1 MKEDKQLL
9 LELSGAAAS
18 SAAAGATAP
27 DAVITEDDKRKMRR
41 NALIKM
47 AAMALFVVVVLVF
60 NSIAWF
66 TMNRNVSNAG
76 MGVQVADYPLVIEV
90 RGSNA
95 ENKSL
100 FTKANEA
107 LFGSGG
113 AAYQEGEQPDD
124 TLQFFQA
131 TASKDK
137 IIWEKTGNTAADGHY
152 ADGLE
157 PDACG
162 KLTFWVVAKEAG
174 TFDPEFQFQIK
185 GFHAVTHDV
194 KEGAN
199 TVTIVDNLF
208 EINEDLS
215 DHSDVDATLTAA
227 LEAEK
232 IQALGY
238 VRGHILFFKARDDD
252 GYYSGFLGT
261 DRSFRLSDYYPD
273 EGGTTFT
280 KGEKKEITVYWK
292 WANTLE
298 QMIYD
303 SSQSNYSPILKD
315 ASSTDRTAL
324 YTYFSPANNS
334 MFDGL
339 TTAEISGY
347 LSDLQGNN
355 ETAKS
360 LARSKLSAAYND
372 ADQEIGDMVNY
383 ILIEMTTAH

>member
-1 MKEDKQLL
+1 MNR
-9 LELSGAAAS
+9 
-18 SAAAGATAP
+18 
-27 DAVITEDDKRKMRR
+27 TEHKSQDEIKKMRR
-41 NALIKM
+41 GAYIKIV
-47 AAMALFVVVVLVF
+47 AAVGFIAAVLAYGTI
-60 NSIAWF
+60 SWF
-66 TMNRNVSNAG
+66 TMNKENNASG
-76 MGVQVADYPLVIEV
+76 MGVKVADYPLVLEV
-90 RGSNA
+90 QGSNA

-100 FTKANEA
+100 FTLMNSA
-107 LFGSGG
+107 LFG
-113 AAYQEGEQPDD
+113 ADDTVYQEGYQPDNNY
-124 TLQFFQA
+124 LQFQA

-137 IIWEKTGNTAADGHY
+137 VIWEKTGNTANDGHY
-152 ADGLE
+152 EDGLE

-174 TFDPEFQFQIK
+174 IYDPEFQFQIK
-185 GFHAVTHDV
+185 GFHALTHDV
-194 KEGAN
+194 KEGS
-199 TVTIVDNLF
+199 TTTTIVDKLF

-215 DHSDVDATLTAA
+215 DHSNEDATLTAT

-232 IQALGY
+232 IQALYY
-238 VRGHILFFKARDDD
+238 VRGHILFFKQQDND

-273 EGGTTFT
+273 EGGTTFA
-280 KGEKKEITVYWK
+280 KGQKKSITVYWK

-303 SSQSNYSPILKD
+303 SSQSGYSPILKD

-339 TTAEISGY
+339 TTTEISGY

-355 ETAKS
+355 ETAKTV
-360 LARSKLSAAYND
+360 ARSKLSAAYND